1 MVAELDLPPLK
12 VTMPEYIE
20 VSKINKND
28 DIQIDIEFDRN
39 PDDYFFAIVLL
50 YNLDIVATKRQSY
63 TSFAIQLWDLY
74 SDFTRDQT
82 EVLLRVTFYDPQYFM
97 PSFASKTVTL
107 NFEPLPGT
115 ISITPISGNSLST

>member
-63 TSFAIQLWDLY
+63 TSFAI
-74 SDFTRDQT
+74 
-82 EVLLRVTFYDPQYFM
+82 
-97 PSFASKTVTL
+97 
-107 NFEPLPGT
+107 
-115 ISITPISGNSLST
+115 